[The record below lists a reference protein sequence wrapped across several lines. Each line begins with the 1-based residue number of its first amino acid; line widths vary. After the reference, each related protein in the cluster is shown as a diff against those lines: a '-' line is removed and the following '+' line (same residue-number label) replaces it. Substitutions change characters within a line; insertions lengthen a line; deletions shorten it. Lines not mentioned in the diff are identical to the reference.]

1 MWTMVRF
8 GGRLG
13 EPLGN
18 LFMLAPVNRT
28 DAILRF
34 SQATPAAAIT

>member
-1 MWTMVRF
+1 MVRF

-13 EPLGN
+13 EPYGN
-18 LFMLAPVNRT
+18 ASLLAPLNLA

-34 SQATPAAAIT
+34 SQATPAAAFT